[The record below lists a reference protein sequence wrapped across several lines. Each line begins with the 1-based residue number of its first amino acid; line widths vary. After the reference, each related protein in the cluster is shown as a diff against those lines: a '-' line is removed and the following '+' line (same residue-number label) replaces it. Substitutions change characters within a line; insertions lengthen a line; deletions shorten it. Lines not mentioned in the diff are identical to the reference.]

1 VAALDSKE
9 RRHSIMRKF
18 LFAAVSAIGLTAAAA
33 AGVHQSPAAYEQQAA
48 ARPPVTEQ
56 SAQGQVAWGRGPHVE
71 GDRLQLA
78 QGYEGQR
85 PETDRASPNG
95 SA

>member
-1 VAALDSKE
+1 
-9 RRHSIMRKF
+9 MRQF

-33 AGVHQSPAAYEQQAA
+33 SGVHQSPAAYTQQAA

-56 SAQGQVAWGRGPHVE
+56 SAESQLAWGRGPHVD